1 MNILVR
7 LDISKKIGTGHFRR
21 MLNLSKCMSNHNFYF
36 AVYTDNK
43 LNSVF
48 KNLNIYF
55 LDTNEEVEEVNQIC
69 KNENIDI
76 IILDKLHYDEEY
88 IKLIKSTTHRKI
100 VSFHEYQDY
109 SEYSDLKINYNFFD
123 GFESNTNGTL
133 LAGPKY
139 IIFDNEIEK
148 IDTIKDDF
156 IFVSFGGSD
165 PSGMINDFVEH
176 IALKLE
182 HINFKIHIGNFNNI
196 NRDSIKNIEFLY
208 QPSNLF
214 KYMASS
220 RSAITAGGNMMYELM
235 YLNIPSL
242 VVAHNKH
249 QEEFALNAAKYNC
262 IKYLGL
268 TDEVSF
274 SALLQEIETLYN
286 HSFNKS
292 CKKQI
297 DNQGKN
303 RIVKAIERVV
313 A

>member
-21 MLNLSKCMSNHNFYF
+21 VLNLSKCMSNHNFYF
-36 AVYTDNK
+36 AVHTDNK

-55 LDTNEEVEEVNQIC
+55 LDANEETEEVNQIC
-69 KNENIDI
+69 NDENIDL
-76 IILDKLHYDEEY
+76 IILDRLHYEEEY

-182 HINFKIHIGNFNNI
+182 HINFKIHIGNFNSVNM
-196 NRDSIKNIEFLY
+196 DSTKNIEFLY

-214 KYMASS
+214 EYIASA
-220 RSAITAGGNMMYELM
+220 RSAITAGGNIMYELI

-242 VVAHNKH
+242 VIAHNKH

-268 TDEVSF
+268 AGEVNLSH
-274 SALLQEIETLYN
+274 LLQETEALYD
-286 HSFNKS
+286 HPFADS
-292 CKKQI
+292 CKGKI

-303 RIVKAIERVV
+303 RIAKAIERVV